1 MAPYFPPVRGATS
14 KKRPTLLDLWS
25 KEDEAGVASAAT
37 SPRLKHIRAAAVEPQ
52 QLAVKPPT
60 WWWPAGATE
69 GSQLSASVA
78 REKLI
83 ATAARRSAAEGEVRW
98 RTHARFGTTA
108 GAAATARMLRVPTSP
123 GPSAAMR
130 ASERDASALAE
141 LEPADGYAP
150 YVETLTAQQIAES
163 KKRW

>member
-1 MAPYFPPVRGATS
+1 MAPYLPPVRGATS
-14 KKRPTLLDLWS
+14 QQRPTLLDLRS
-25 KEDEAGVASAAT
+25 KDEEAQPGVLRRGAPT
-37 SPRLKHIRAAAVEPQ
+37 SPRLKRIRAAAVEPQ
-52 QLAVKPPT
+52 RLAVRPPHAACGGEPPT

-69 GSQLSASVA
+69 GSQLCASVA

-141 LEPADGYAP
+141 LEPA
-150 YVETLTAQQIAES
+150 E
-163 KKRW
+163 

>member
-52 QLAVKPPT
+52 QLAVKPPHDGEPST

-83 ATAARRSAAEGEVRW
+83 ATAARRSAAEGEVW
-98 RTHARFGTTA
+98 SA
-108 GAAATARMLRVPTSP
+108 GGVRV
-123 GPSAAMR
+123 G
-130 ASERDASALAE
+130 ER
-141 LEPADGYAP
+141 P
-150 YVETLTAQQIAES
+150 
-163 KKRW
+163 

>member
-52 QLAVKPPT
+52 QLAVKPPHAAGDGQPST

-83 ATAARRSAAEGEVRW
+83 ATAARRSAA
-98 RTHARFGTTA
+98 A
-108 GAAATARMLRVPTSP
+108 
-123 GPSAAMR
+123 
-130 ASERDASALAE
+130 
-141 LEPADGYAP
+141 
-150 YVETLTAQQIAES
+150 
-163 KKRW
+163 